1 MCIRDRKKAAFEEE
15 AEPAAELIMTARE
28 PYIPRFISGE
38 EAVQGTQYG
47 TAVHKV
53 MELLSFD
60 ASYQNV
66 PSDKVYMGKI
76 WGEMQTWI
84 AEGRVQK
91 EDIACVNTSRIAS
104 FFHSNLAK
112 RMISAQ
118 QRGELY
124 REQPFV
130 LGLPTHELKE
140 QYPSEETVLI
150 PVSYTHLSRD
160 MDIWRR
166 KSSRGLESPITWI
179 RPISWC

>member
-1 MCIRDRKKAAFEEE
+1 M
-15 AEPAAELIMTARE
+15 
-28 PYIPRFISGE
+28 
-38 EAVQGTQYG
+38 QGTQYG

-91 EDIACVNTSRIAS
+91 EDIACVNTARIAS

-112 RMISAQ
+112 RMISAKE
-118 QRGELY
+118 RGELY

-130 LGLPTHELKE
+130 LGLPAHELKE

-150 PVSYTHLSRD
+150 QGVIDVFFYEDGELVIADYKTDRVEQAIELEKRYRTQLDYYQRALEQITGAHVKERIIYSFALAQE
-160 MDIWRR
+160 I
-166 KSSRGLESPITWI
+166 GL
-179 RPISWC
+179 